1 MPISLIKEEERH
13 ILRVLPILL
22 KRDEQLRGS
31 LYAILS
37 ETFATKVDLKLIIE
51 QMNKRFEEQREE
63 TNRRFEEINRRFEEH
78 REETNKR
85 FEAMERRFEEHREET
100 NKRFEEINRRFEEH
114 REETNKRFEQI
125 DKRFEQIDKRFEQI
139 DRRFDVMDRKLEDQ
153 SDWVGVVV
161 GGLQRRAG
169 RNLEDTIAGT
179 LRCVLKT
186 PDLKPEYLMMRKK
199 ITDEEGIMGR
209 KGKSYEIDLYV
220 HNSYALVFEIKS
232 YAEADDVERFNDK
245 AEIAKKQFNIPQAK
259 KVFVTLQKERDMAEV
274 CKTFGIEL
282 V

>member
-1 MPISLIKEEERH
+1 MATTLIKAEEEH

-22 KRDEQLRGS
+22 RRDDHFRKEVS
-31 LYAILS
+31 IVLS
-37 ETFATKVDLKLIIE
+37 EAFATKGEINQVLSEIKLLREASDKKFEQVDRRLE
-51 QMNKRFEEQREE
+51 QVDRRFEQVQEEIKLLREASDKK
-63 TNRRFEEINRRFEEH
+63 FEEINKRFEEH
-78 REETNKR
+78 REETN
-85 FEAMERRFEEHREET
+85 
-100 NKRFEEINRRFEEH
+100 
-114 REETNKRFEQI
+114 
-125 DKRFEQIDKRFEQI
+125 
-139 DRRFDVMDRKLEDQ
+139 RRFDAMDRKLEDQ

-161 GGLQRRAG
+161 GGLQGRAG

-186 PDLKPEYLMMRKK
+186 PELKPEYLMMRKK
-199 ITDEEGIMGR
+199 ITDEEGIMGK

-232 YAEADDVERFNDK
+232 YAETDDVERFNDK

-259 KVFVTLQKERDMAEV
+259 KVFVTLQKGRDMAEV